1 MQLANLVKFYI
12 LKGVKMN
19 KSTSKQRYG
28 IFIRAILTI
37 GIALFLSLWGNINSE
52 NIRIFIM
59 LTIPILVLLVIGT
72 YTDDLTLE
80 FGKQTYS
87 LSTLIYSIGFITI
100 LIAGTWSMLINQQD
114 NCNAIAVV
122 FFLNLANDG
131 VVLYDI
137 LDKGNNSN
145 RILTPFRHSWLIQGL
160 IYVLLKIRYDS
171 PTIIYMGIFFLGIL
185 MSTLFKVT
193 AYSIRYKEQC
203 LEKDI

>member
-1 MQLANLVKFYI
+1 
-12 LKGVKMN
+12 
-19 KSTSKQRYG
+19 
-28 IFIRAILTI
+28 
-37 GIALFLSLWGNINSE
+37 
-52 NIRIFIM
+52 
-59 LTIPILVLLVIGT
+59 
-72 YTDDLTLE
+72 
-80 FGKQTYS
+80 
-87 LSTLIYSIGFITI
+87 
-100 LIAGTWSMLINQQD
+100 MLINQQD

>member
-1 MQLANLVKFYI
+1 
-12 LKGVKMN
+12 MN
-19 KSTSKQRYG
+19 KSKSKQGYV

-52 NIRIFIM
+52 NIHIFVV
-59 LTIPILVLLVIGT
+59 LTIPIFVLLAIGA
-72 YTDDLTLE
+72 YTDNLILE

-87 LSTLIYSIGFITI
+87 LSTLIYSISFIAV
-100 LIAGTWSMLINQQD
+100 LIAGTWSMLIIQQD
-114 NCNAIAVV
+114 DCNAVAAV
-122 FFLNLANDG
+122 FFLILANDG
-131 VVLYDI
+131 VVFYDI

-160 IYVLLKIRYDS
+160 IYALLKIRYDS

-185 MSTLFKVT
+185 MSILFKAT

>member
-1 MQLANLVKFYI
+1 
-12 LKGVKMN
+12 MN
-19 KSTSKQRYG
+19 KSKSKQGYV

-52 NIRIFIM
+52 NIHIFVV
-59 LTIPILVLLVIGT
+59 LTIPIFVLLAIGA
-72 YTDDLTLE
+72 YTDNLILE

-87 LSTLIYSIGFITI
+87 LSTLIYSISFIAV
-100 LIAGTWSMLINQQD
+100 LIAGTWSMLIIQQD
-114 NCNAIAVV
+114 DCNAVAAV

-131 VVLYDI
+131 VVFYDI

-160 IYVLLKIRYDS
+160 IYALLKIRYDS

-185 MSTLFKVT
+185 MSILFKAT
-193 AYSIRYKEQC
+193 AYSVRYKEQC

>member
-1 MQLANLVKFYI
+1 
-12 LKGVKMN
+12 MN
-19 KSTSKQRYG
+19 KSKSKQGYV

-52 NIRIFIM
+52 NIHIFVV
-59 LTIPILVLLVIGT
+59 LTIPIFVLLAIGA
-72 YTDDLTLE
+72 YTDNLILE

-87 LSTLIYSIGFITI
+87 LSTLIYSISFIAV
-100 LIAGTWSMLINQQD
+100 LIAGTWSMLIIQQD
-114 NCNAIAVV
+114 DCNAVAAV

-131 VVLYDI
+131 VVFYDI

-160 IYVLLKIRYDS
+160 IYALLKIRYDS

-185 MSTLFKVT
+185 MSILFKAT
-193 AYSIRYKEQC
+193 AYSIRYKERC

>member
-1 MQLANLVKFYI
+1 
-12 LKGVKMN
+12 MN
-19 KSTSKQRYG
+19 KSKSKQGYV

-52 NIRIFIM
+52 NIHIFAV
-59 LTIPILVLLVIGT
+59 LTIPIFVLLAIGA
-72 YTDDLTLE
+72 YTDNLILE

-87 LSTLIYSIGFITI
+87 LSTLIYSISFIAV
-100 LIAGTWSMLINQQD
+100 LIAGTWSMLIIQQD
-114 NCNAIAVV
+114 DCNAVAAV

-131 VVLYDI
+131 VVFYDI

-160 IYVLLKIRYDS
+160 IYALLKIRYDS

-185 MSTLFKVT
+185 MSILFKAT

>member
-1 MQLANLVKFYI
+1 
-12 LKGVKMN
+12 MN
-19 KSTSKQRYG
+19 NKSKQRYG
-28 IFIRAILTI
+28 IFTRAILTI

-59 LTIPILVLLVIGT
+59 LTIPIFVLLVIGA
-72 YTDDLTLE
+72 YTDNLILE
-80 FGKQTYS
+80 FGEQNYG
-87 LSTLIYSIGFITI
+87 LSTLIYGISFIAV
-100 LIAGTWSMLINQQD
+100 LIAGTWSMLITQQD
-114 NCNAIAVV
+114 DSNAVAAV
-122 FFLNLANDG
+122 FLLNLANDG

>member
-1 MQLANLVKFYI
+1 MNNS
-12 LKGVKMN
+12 KG
-19 KSTSKQRYG
+19 KQRYG
-28 IFIRAILTI
+28 IFVRAILTI

-52 NIRIFIM
+52 NIIIFIV
-59 LTIPILVLLVIGT
+59 LTIPIFVLLIIGA
-72 YTDDLTLE
+72 YTDNLILE

-87 LSTLIYSIGFITI
+87 LSTLIYSISFIVV
-100 LIAGTWSMLINQQD
+100 LIAGTWSMLIAQQD
-114 NCNAIAVV
+114 DCNAIAAV
-122 FFLNLANDG
+122 FLLNLANDG

-171 PTIIYMGIFFLGIL
+171 PTILYMGIFFLGIL
-185 MSTLFKVT
+185 MSTLFKAA

>member
-1 MQLANLVKFYI
+1 
-12 LKGVKMN
+12 MN

-145 RILTPFRHSWLIQGL
+145 RILTPFRHSWLTQGL

>member
-1 MQLANLVKFYI
+1 
-12 LKGVKMN
+12 MN

-72 YTDDLTLE
+72 YTDNLTLE

-160 IYVLLKIRYDS
+160 IYVLLKIRYGS

>member
-1 MQLANLVKFYI
+1 
-12 LKGVKMN
+12 MN
-19 KSTSKQRYG
+19 KSKSKQGYV

-52 NIRIFIM
+52 NIHIFVV
-59 LTIPILVLLVIGT
+59 LTIPIFVLLAIGA
-72 YTDDLTLE
+72 YTDNLILE

-87 LSTLIYSIGFITI
+87 LSTLIYSISFIAV
-100 LIAGTWSMLINQQD
+100 LIAGTWSMLIIQQD
-114 NCNAIAVV
+114 DCNAVAAV

-131 VVLYDI
+131 VVFYDI

-160 IYVLLKIRYDS
+160 IYALLKIRYDS

-185 MSTLFKVT
+185 MSILFKAT

>member
-1 MQLANLVKFYI
+1 
-12 LKGVKMN
+12 MN

>member
-1 MQLANLVKFYI
+1 
-12 LKGVKMN
+12 MN
-19 KSTSKQRYG
+19 KSKSKQGYV

-52 NIRIFIM
+52 NIHIFVV
-59 LTIPILVLLVIGT
+59 LTIPIFVLLAIGA
-72 YTDDLTLE
+72 YTDNLILE

-87 LSTLIYSIGFITI
+87 LSTLIYSISFIAV
-100 LIAGTWSMLINQQD
+100 LIAGTWSMLIIQQD
-114 NCNAIAVV
+114 DCNAVAAV

-131 VVLYDI
+131 VVFYDI

-145 RILTPFRHSWLIQGL
+145 RILTQGL
-160 IYVLLKIRYDS
+160 IYALLKIRYDS

-185 MSTLFKVT
+185 MSILFKAT

>member
-1 MQLANLVKFYI
+1 
-12 LKGVKMN
+12 MN
-19 KSTSKQRYG
+19 KSKSKQGYV

-37 GIALFLSLWGNINSE
+37 GIALFLSLWENINSE
-52 NIRIFIM
+52 NIHIFVV
-59 LTIPILVLLVIGT
+59 LTIPIFVLLAIGA
-72 YTDDLTLE
+72 YTDNLILA

-87 LSTLIYSIGFITI
+87 LSTLIYSISFIAV
-100 LIAGTWSMLINQQD
+100 LIAGTWSMLIIQQD
-114 NCNAIAVV
+114 DCNAVAAV

-131 VVLYDI
+131 VVFYDI

-160 IYVLLKIRYDS
+160 IYALLKIRYNS

-185 MSTLFKVT
+185 MSILFKAT